1 MKDKYLIIMCFVLIG
16 YLFYKQNIQENFSES
31 DSDITQQIKDT
42 IRTVYNA
49 DVESI
54 RNLSEVATKLQEG
67 TLTVAGDLTIKGK
80 LKVEDSI
87 LLGNM
92 DTNQWTFNSPNDD
105 SGKLLINRVKRDG
118 IINLLNGLNLT
129 TNSDGSEDIGTNN
142 LMPSGTIV
150 AWNGTIDTIPNGWL
164 LCDGLNS
171 TPNLSG
177 RFIYGLN
184 KDNGNYNTNGKTGGA
199 ETVQLSVAQLPAHAH
214 SYIDWKPSGT
224 TPVQGKS
231 GGQNVTINNVP
242 FAPNSTGSTG
252 SNQSHE
258 NMPPYY
264 VLAYI
269 MRL

>member
-1 MKDKYLIIMCFVLIG
+1 MKDKYLIIISFVLIG

-54 RNLSEVATKLQEG
+54 RNLSEVATKLQAG
-67 TLTVAGDLTIKGK
+67 GLTVAGDLTIKGK

-92 DTNQWTFNSPNDD
+92 ETNQWAFNSPNDD

-118 IINLLNGLNLT
+118 TMNLLNGLNLT
-129 TNSDGSEDIGTNN
+129 TNSDGSRDIGTNN

-150 AWNGTIDTIPNGWL
+150 AWNGTINNIPNGWS
-164 LCDGLNS
+164 LCDGANG

-177 RFIYGLN
+177 RFIFGLHKN
-184 KDNGNYNTNGKTGGA
+184 NSKYNTNGKTGGS
-199 ETVQLSVAQLPAHAH
+199 EQVTLTTAQIPSHSH
-214 SYIDWKPSGT
+214 NFSYIRSNNSYSKKDGP
-224 TPVQGKS
+224 GKN
-231 GGQNVTINNVP
+231 QTYYKE
-242 FAPNSTGSTG
+242 GSTQSG
-252 SNQSHE
+252 NTGNTGGNASHE

-269 MRL
+269 MKL